1 MAVEAAEEDGK
12 DLPAVGRAGADAG
25 VDPME
30 EGLGLITGVVS
41 SLLAAAWSLTAVP
54 SSFALAAS
62 TGDQLSLRM
71 DEAAAAALTSIA
83 EGFCGR
89 RGRADEEAVVLVGDE
104 RLALKDDEAER
115 EVGFGAT
122 DGA

>member
-1 MAVEAAEEDGK
+1 MAVEAADEDGK
-12 DLPAVGRAGADAG
+12 DRAAVGRAGADVG
-25 VDPME
+25 VEPME
-30 EGLGLITGVVS
+30 EGLGFITGVMS
-41 SLLAAAWSLTAVP
+41 SLLTADWSLTAVP
-54 SSFALAAS
+54 SSFARAAS
-62 TGDQLSLRM
+62 TGDQLSLRI

-89 RGRADEEAVVLVGDE
+89 RGRADEEAVALAGDE